1 MLLLSP
7 RALVLSP
14 RALVAA
20 ISPTAAPSG
29 ALSVVLHTAHPS
41 LSLSPL
47 ASTLLRVGRGNEG
60 MLQGPILHGPLQV
73 VMHGACLREEALNA
87 GRRCG

>member
-1 MLLLSP
+1 MLL
-7 RALVLSP
+7 LSP

-20 ISPTAAPSG
+20 ISPTAAPVRSPV
-29 ALSVVLHTAHPS
+29 ALHTAHPS

-47 ASTLLRVGRGNEG
+47 AFTLLRVGRGNEG

-87 GRRCG
+87 GRR